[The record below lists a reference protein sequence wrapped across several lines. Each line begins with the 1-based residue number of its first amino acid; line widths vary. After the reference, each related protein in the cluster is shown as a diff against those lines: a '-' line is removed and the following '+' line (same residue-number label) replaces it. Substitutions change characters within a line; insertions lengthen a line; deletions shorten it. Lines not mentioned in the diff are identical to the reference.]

1 MCAETIDT
9 LYPILSTNFD
19 AIVESTKKHDVYLT
33 QAYGDKD
40 NELGQ
45 PVEVDPTDKATTT
58 Y

>member
-1 MCAETIDT
+1 MA
-9 LYPILSTNFD
+9 SKF
-19 AIVESTKKHDVYLT
+19 VESTKKHDVYLT